1 MKQVLRRDAFERL
14 CGNLFEILRRDI
26 SKYTDYELP
35 EQLAPEAEDDEVL
48 Y

>member
-26 SKYTDYELP
+26 SKYSDVEFP
-35 EQLAPEAEDDEVL
+35 DELAPQAEDDEVL